1 MALNLIGSCQTA
13 PGASLDKLLS
23 HTSQEVIKREIIMR
37 ASGISA
43 LGGTVLNLEARA
55 AKHCPLAVNSRIPT
69 CDEGSQKDVMAPRLS
84 LQEADT
90 SGWNNTLLSGSTG
103 PQGPQQRSSL
113 GWPSL
118 L

>member
-55 AKHCPLAVNSRIPT
+55 ARHCPLAVNSLTYPPQDRTSEFVLRVMGSNESKGPT
-69 CDEGSQKDVMAPRLS
+69 
-84 LQEADT
+84 
-90 SGWNNTLLSGSTG
+90 
-103 PQGPQQRSSL
+103 
-113 GWPSL
+113 
-118 L
+118 